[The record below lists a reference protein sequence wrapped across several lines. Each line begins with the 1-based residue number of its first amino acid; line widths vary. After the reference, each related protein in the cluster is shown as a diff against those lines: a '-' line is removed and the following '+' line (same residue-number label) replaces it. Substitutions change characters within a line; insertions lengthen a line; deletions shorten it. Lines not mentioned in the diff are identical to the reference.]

1 VEIRM
6 KNGDKTKKYLVN
18 ELERM
23 RQRSAKLEI
32 LEAKHRQAMAAL
44 RESEGRYSTLFE
56 KTVNPIIVSDI
67 EGNFV
72 DCNEAALQ
80 FLECTRHELMEKNM
94 LHFVTQ
100 DPETGLPE
108 VNMPIWDSNGSMET
122 EFLINGRLKLLE
134 LAVTPLT
141 WQGRQVVFGLGK
153 DVTERKLAEA
163 KLKEYSERLEEMV
176 EERTREL
183 RETQAQLVRREKL
196 ATLGQLAGGVGH
208 ELRNPLGAI
217 KNAAYFLNM
226 VMEDGEAEVKETLEI
241 IEREI
246 ATSERIISGLL
257 DFARTK
263 PPNRERVNIKEI
275 IRQSLSRSNVPE
287 GIELVVEIEETIPE
301 IEADPIQLGQV
312 FVNMATN
319 AIQAMPDGGRL
330 EVRAGLGRKEVEVSF
345 TDSGVGIP
353 AENLEKIFEPLFT
366 SKAKGIGL
374 GLAVI
379 KAMIEGHGGKI
390 EVDSEEGRGSTF
402 SVKLPQGEES

>member
-1 VEIRM
+1 
-6 KNGDKTKKYLVN
+6 
-18 ELERM
+18 
-23 RQRSAKLEI
+23 
-32 LEAKHRQAMAAL
+32 MAAL

-67 EGNFV
+67 EGNFI
-72 DCNEAALQ
+72 DCNDAALQ
-80 FLECTRHELMEKNM
+80 FLECSRHELLEKNI
-94 LHFVTQ
+94 LQFVKQ
-100 DPETGLPE
+100 DQDSGLPE
-108 VNMPIWDSNGSMET
+108 VDMPIWDSNGSMET
-122 EFLINGRLKLLE
+122 EFLINGTLKLLE
-134 LAVTPLT
+134 LAVTPVT

-183 RETQAQLVRREKL
+183 RETQAQLVLREKL

-226 VMEDGEAEVKETLEI
+226 VVEEGETEVKESLEI

-263 PPNRERVNIKEI
+263 PPNRERVDIKEI
-275 IRQSLSRSNVPE
+275 IWQSLSRSNVPE
-287 GIELVVEIEETIPE
+287 EIELGVEIEEAIPI
-301 IEADPIQLGQV
+301 IEADPIQVGQV
-312 FVNMATN
+312 FINIATN
-319 AIQAMPDGGRL
+319 AIQAMPEGGKL
-330 EVRAGLGRKEVEVSF
+330 EVKARLRGEEVEVSF
-345 TDSGVGIP
+345 RDSGVGI
-353 AENLEKIFEPLFT
+353 AEENLEKIFEPLFT

-379 KAMIEGHGGKI
+379 KAMVEGHGGRI
-390 EVDSEEGRGSTF
+390 EVESEEGKGSRF
-402 SVKLPQGEES
+402 IVKLPILEGS